1 MPVAARISL
10 VSEEFFGTHALL
22 ILHPNIR
29 RRAHACHRETQ
40 NEASQTV
47 DSRTKSQKTK
57 CQKTKSQMQ
66 KVKMDKS
73 QMEKSQMDKSQNG

>member
-1 MPVAARISL
+1 MLAWTQSYLALINSAFAVQVVRVFRGELAAVSITLSNVA
-10 VSEEFFGTHALL
+10 
-22 ILHPNIR
+22 
-29 RRAHACHRETQ
+29 
-40 NEASQTV
+40 